1 MGRGDG
7 AKEELEMTQPTFNF
21 TERKYLALVKLLDR
35 LIEVLADGRWYQA
48 RELKTLLHTDDRT
61 LRKLAEFSDGRVL
74 SGNSGYKLT
83 RCASP
88 ADMAEFEGRQL
99 SQVAKTKE
107 RLTRTLKRWHG
118 RAA

>member
-1 MGRGDG
+1 MI
-7 AKEELEMTQPTFNF
+7 EQPSFAF
-21 TERKYLALVKLLDR
+21 TEKRYLALVKLLDR
-35 LIEVLADGRWYQA
+35 FLMTISDGKWYQA
-48 RELKTLLHTDDRT
+48 RELKALLHTDDRT

-74 SGNSGYKLT
+74 SGNQGYKLT

-107 RLTRTLKRWHG
+107 RLTRTLRRWHG